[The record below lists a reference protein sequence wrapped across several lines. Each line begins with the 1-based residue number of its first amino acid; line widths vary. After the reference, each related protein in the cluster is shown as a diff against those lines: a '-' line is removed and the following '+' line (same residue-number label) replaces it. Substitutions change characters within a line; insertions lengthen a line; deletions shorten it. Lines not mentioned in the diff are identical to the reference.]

1 MQSNM
6 TSLYL
11 LISSHS
17 ASQKRENIKCL
28 LRIRECV
35 NFKSCQSCYVTYTP
49 QYVRLIMQ
57 SRILNLGGAVR
68 LMLPLLPYV
77 TSINGEYNTSWR
89 SSFMTTSYD
98 KYSGYTIC
106 TLLSNNLIS
115 AIDPT
120 TSAMQREVCPVYRA
134 KGGTSLIQVRQ
145 SLSLIS
151 PLLCRH
157 RFFSCPF
164 FGHKPALG
172 FKFLSR

>member
-1 MQSNM
+1 MRQLQKLSK
-6 TSLYL
+6 L
-11 LISSHS
+11 LC
-17 ASQKRENIKCL
+17 NIH
-28 LRIRECV
+28 
-35 NFKSCQSCYVTYTP
+35 P

-68 LMLPLLPYV
+68 LMPPLLLSV
-77 TSINGEYNTSWR
+77 TSFNGEYGTFCR

-98 KYSGYTIC
+98 KYSDYIIC
-106 TLLSNNLIS
+106 TLLSNNLIR
-115 AIDPT
+115 ATDPT
-120 TSAMQREVCPVYRA
+120 SSAMQREVCPVSRA
-134 KGGTSLIQVRQ
+134 KRDTSLIQVGP

-151 PLLCRH
+151 HLLCSH